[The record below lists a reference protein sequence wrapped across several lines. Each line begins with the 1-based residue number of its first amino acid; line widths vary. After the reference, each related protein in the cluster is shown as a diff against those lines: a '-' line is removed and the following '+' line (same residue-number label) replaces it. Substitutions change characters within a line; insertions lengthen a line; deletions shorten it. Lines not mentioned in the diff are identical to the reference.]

1 MLEKTLTLLHLKRLG
16 GVVCFKEPRKPKG
29 EKGLEDWTRVCGCIC
44 LLLTLMFNASLL
56 FCSVAGER
64 SWGYL
69 CWHCR

>member
-1 MLEKTLTLLHLKRLG
+1 MLEKTLTLLDLKRLG

-29 EKGLEDWTRVCGCIC
+29 EKKLEDWTRVCGCIC

-69 CWHCR
+69 C